1 MGTNNS
7 SNVSRLFSYLVM
19 LVTVLQASITAI
31 PLDDKTL
38 VSAVLLFLSLV
49 LTSVKQIV
57 SVEVN
62 TKRSRWAIGILLA
75 VAVVGGINEAGL
87 IDVFKFEKES
97 TSQWI
102 RVGLTFLVATLD
114 DAAKTFFPS
123 QEAKII
129 EQAKQEL
136 KIDQKIENLKTN

>member
-31 PLDDKTL
+31 QLDDKTL